1 MESFPVGSVNHL
13 QIPLRD
19 KWRLPLILV
28 RVSKSLPLQ
37 ESDSKIW
44 ACFVH
49 NKTQEELI
57 ESIAATLAERV
68 PMESR
73 EVLKYT
79 AHALLL
85 PDNCPFPISRS
96 GSGTASP
103 VTLSRKSSRCSSRSS
118 SRAPSRDSSPGPSG
132 VAAAAA
138 ISAWESPSIA
148 ATGTGTAVVGRMSS
162 CSGESV
168 STTTPPRSSTKL
180 GLPPLT
186 PSSHKIFRTRSDG
199 SAYSSPYKQCN
210 MSSAVNM
217 TSTTATGAGNTVSD
231 TSITTPPKAVKT
243 SSAGEL
249 EPLPMRKVNS
259 FSNLWPVRMTR
270 SAFASLSA
278 PSSPHA
284 SPQAS
289 PRKIVPTT
297 EEEVTWTVD
306 EEVFAE
312 LDRLPANDSGERVS
326 IKPSVRQRMRQRNSL
341 GGGIGRDIEVKPRGA
356 PRGGVDRQGGGERG
370 GAERGGEYKQEGV
383 ERGGADIQGVDR
395 QGGAPRG
402 GADKQGGVVVN
413 RRALPHN
420 WGDGPGL
427 SQWAAGLLQRQVRR
441 GSRTSG
447 TVTPMKLPI
456 SPLRSD
462 DDGGNA

>member
-1 MESFPVGSVNHL
+1 
-13 QIPLRD
+13 
-19 KWRLPLILV
+19 
-28 RVSKSLPLQ
+28 
-37 ESDSKIW
+37 
-44 ACFVH
+44 
-49 NKTQEELI
+49 
-57 ESIAATLAERV
+57 
-68 PMESR
+68 
-73 EVLKYT
+73 
-79 AHALLL
+79 
-85 PDNCPFPISRS
+85 
-96 GSGTASP
+96 
-103 VTLSRKSSRCSSRSS
+103 
-118 SRAPSRDSSPGPSG
+118 
-132 VAAAAA
+132 
-138 ISAWESPSIA
+138 
-148 ATGTGTAVVGRMSS
+148 
-162 CSGESV
+162 
-168 STTTPPRSSTKL
+168 
-180 GLPPLT
+180 
-186 PSSHKIFRTRSDG
+186 
-199 SAYSSPYKQCN
+199 
-210 MSSAVNM
+210 M
-217 TSTTATGAGNTVSD
+217 TSTTTTGAGNTVSD

-243 SSAGEL
+243 SSAEEL

-297 EEEVTWTVD
+297 EEEVTWTGD

-312 LDRLPANDSGERVS
+312 LDRLPVNDSGERVS
-326 IKPSVRQRMRQRNSL
+326 IKPSARQRMRQRNSL
-341 GGGIGRDIEVKPRGA
+341 GSGIGSVIEVKPRG
-356 PRGGVDRQGGGERG
+356 GVSRQGD
-370 GAERGGEYKQEGV
+370 AERGGEYKQGGVERGGAGIQGGVDRQGGV
-383 ERGGADIQGVDR
+383 ERGGADK
-395 QGGAPRG
+395 P
-402 GADKQGGVVVN
+402 GGVVVH